1 MKKKLFASLA
11 AVALLVSC
19 DPSTLQNAISTA
31 TNGISSTDLV
41 NGLGA
46 LIENATSNENITE
59 ADIVGTWSYS
69 APAVS
74 FKSDNFLKKAG
85 GVAAA
90 TAIESKLKPYYSS
103 AGIDKTVLTVNN
115 DKSFAM
121 KVGKTTLNGTLQK
134 DTANN
139 MFVFNFSILG
149 FNAFSS
155 SAFVAK
161 SATGTIAITF
171 DVSKLEKIVTA
182 VATFSGNSTAQSVAS
197 LLSSYD
203 GIRAGFRMKK

>member
-1 MKKKLFASLA
+1 
-11 AVALLVSC
+11 
-19 DPSTLQNAISTA
+19 
-31 TNGISSTDLV
+31 
-41 NGLGA
+41 
-46 LIENATSNENITE
+46 
-59 ADIVGTWSYS
+59 
-69 APAVS
+69 
-74 FKSDNFLKKAG
+74 
-85 GVAAA
+85 
-90 TAIESKLKPYYSS
+90 
-103 AGIDKTVLTVNN
+103 
-115 DKSFAM
+115 
-121 KVGKTTLNGTLQK
+121 
-134 DTANN
+134 

>member
-1 MKKKLFASLA
+1 MKKILFSSLA
-11 AVALLVSC
+11 AVVLLVSC

-121 KVGKTTLNGTLQK
+121 KVGKTTLKGTLQK

>member
-46 LIENATSNENITE
+46 LIENAISNENITE

-121 KVGKTTLNGTLQK
+121 KVGKTTLKGTLQK

>member
-46 LIENATSNENITE
+46 LIENAISNENITE

-121 KVGKTTLNGTLQK
+121 KVGKTTLKGTLQK

-182 VATFSGNSTAQSVAS
+182 VATFSDNSTAQSVAS

>member
-1 MKKKLFASLA
+1 MKKILFSSLA

-90 TAIESKLKPYYSS
+90 TAIESKLKPYYLS

-121 KVGKTTLNGTLQK
+121 KVGKTTLKGTLQK

-203 GIRAGFRMKK
+203 GIRAGFRMKT